1 MLIFLCDI
9 DANSTPPNILD
20 DFSLNRIID
29 AITKNSCRTTS
40 GEKIGF
46 TPGLIFPE
54 IVRPNSLKTP
64 A

>member
-1 MLIFLCDI
+1 MLIFLWEI
-9 DANSTPPNILD
+9 EINSTEPSLFAV
-20 DFSLNRIID
+20 FSRNFIMD
-29 AITKNSCRTTS
+29 AIAKNSCRTVS

-46 TPGLIFPE
+46 IPGLILPA

>member
-1 MLIFLCDI
+1 MLIFLWEI
-9 DANSTPPNILD
+9 EKNSTGPNLFD
-20 DFSLNRIID
+20 DFSLNLIID
-29 AITKNSCRTTS
+29 AIAKNSCRTVS

-46 TPGLIFPE
+46 IPGLILPA